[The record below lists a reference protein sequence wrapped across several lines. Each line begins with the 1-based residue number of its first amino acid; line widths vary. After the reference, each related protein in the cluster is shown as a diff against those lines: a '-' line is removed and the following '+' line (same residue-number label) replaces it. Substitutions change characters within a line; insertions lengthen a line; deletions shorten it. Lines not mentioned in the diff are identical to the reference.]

1 MSNHENAPVQPR
13 CNVSGCTAKKELI
26 HLKTCHHLV
35 CVEHRP
41 RDGRC
46 CVCRTSVRSRQ
57 DMERVA
63 DHSNNGSL
71 TSSRVAPTDWLMI
84 MPTRSI
90 TDYVVEAG
98 KFWETQRLNTYW
110 QRMESEERDMAR
122 RNQAISKIR
131 ARIEEARKEL
141 RSLKQELDSSRAT
154 NLQLEKR
161 LSTGSADALRDARE
175 FEVDDFDL
183 SIP

>member
-1 MSNHENAPVQPR
+1 
-13 CNVSGCTAKKELI
+13 
-26 HLKTCHHLV
+26 
-35 CVEHRP
+35 
-41 RDGRC
+41 
-46 CVCRTSVRSRQ
+46 
-57 DMERVA
+57 
-63 DHSNNGSL
+63 NGSL

-110 QRMESEERDMAR
+110 QRMKSEERDMAR

-183 SIP
+183 AFDIGFSLSPVVAGAAAWTEPVTFDTSGCVWCFSRSYT

>member
-1 MSNHENAPVQPR
+1 
-13 CNVSGCTAKKELI
+13 
-26 HLKTCHHLV
+26 
-35 CVEHRP
+35 
-41 RDGRC
+41 
-46 CVCRTSVRSRQ
+46 
-57 DMERVA
+57 
-63 DHSNNGSL
+63 
-71 TSSRVAPTDWLMI
+71 

-98 KFWETQRLNTYW
+98 KFWETQTLNTYW
-110 QRMESEERDMAR
+110 QKIQSEERDMAR